1 MFDWTL
7 NQFGPDPWSENR
19 TSNFMIGQHV
29 IFSISY
35 KVKIGVNL
43 GRGLPQL
50 VKFLLIDFLTWSI
63 RSLSCFYK
71 GEWGMWNAVVTRFI
85 VKDF

>member
-7 NQFGPDPWSENR
+7 NQFGPDPWSEKR

-35 KVKIGVNL
+35 NFYIGC
-43 GRGLPQL
+43 GR
-50 VKFLLIDFLTWSI
+50 
-63 RSLSCFYK
+63 K
-71 GEWGMWNAVVTRFI
+71 GITPVGEVFA
-85 VKDF
+85 D